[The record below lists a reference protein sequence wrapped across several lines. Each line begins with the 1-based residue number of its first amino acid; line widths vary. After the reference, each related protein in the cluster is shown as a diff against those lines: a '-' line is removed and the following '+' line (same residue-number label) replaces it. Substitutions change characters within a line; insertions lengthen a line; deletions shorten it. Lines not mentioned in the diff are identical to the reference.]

1 MRSVQAAAV
10 RSAISPRPVKVIAVT
25 SGKGGVGK
33 TAVAANLAVAL
44 AGRGRRSMLLD
55 ADLGLANVDVLLG
68 LQPRFNLGHVV
79 SGETS
84 LESTIISGPAGVRIV
99 PAASGNRLMTDLPV
113 ASQLAIVQA
122 FTDLAV
128 QPDTLVVDT
137 AAGISESVA
146 RFVQAAQHAVIV
158 LCDEPA
164 SITDAYALVKVF
176 SRHYGISHFQ
186 VLTNQTRSECEGQQ
200 LFAKIRKVTDRYL
213 DVVLRHVGNIP
224 HDACLRRAVQQ
235 QRAVVEAYPESP
247 SGRALRRLATT
258 LESLPAACGPRGG
271 IEFFF
276 ERLLQTAASCRGGVS

>member
-10 RSAISPRPVKVIAVT
+10 QSAIAPRPVKVIAVT

-68 LQPRFNLGHVV
+68 LQPRFNLAHFL

-99 PAASGNRLMTDLPV
+99 PAASGNRLMTDLPI
-113 ASQLAIVQA
+113 ASQMAIVKA
-122 FTDLAV
+122 FSDLAE
-128 QPDTLVVDT
+128 QPDLLVVDT
-137 AAGISESVA
+137 AAGISEGVA
-146 RFVQAAQHAVIV
+146 SFVQASQQAVIV

-186 VLTNQTRSECEGQQ
+186 VLTNQTRSERDGQQ

-224 HDACLRRAVQQ
+224 HDAYLLRAIQE
-235 QRAVVEAYPESP
+235 QRAVVEAYPASP
-247 SGRALRRLATT
+247 SGCALRQLAAT
-258 LESLPAACGPRGG
+258 LDSLPASYGPRGG

-276 ERLLQTAASCRGGVS
+276 ERLLQTATSCAGGVS